1 MEKYFL
7 EPALDVFVE
16 ICFNNTC
23 RFPEICFFC
32 FEKIFFFN
40 ELFISIRKKVFVL
53 NRQMVR
59 SVSYGSVMT
68 QVVFHNTI

>member
-1 MEKYFL
+1 MSLLKYVLTIHVGFL
-7 EPALDVFVE
+7 KSVFFVLK
-16 ICFNNTC
+16 
-23 RFPEICFFC
+23 RF
-32 FEKIFFFN
+32 FFFN